1 VDQKVDEKSVV
12 HETSDRS
19 KGGQF
24 EGSIHIS
31 EDVIIELAKKTILGI
46 PNIQPANM
54 GIASKFGIGRK
65 ASDGIRVSVEEG
77 KVPAMTVD
85 AYILVKYG
93 QRIPDLAWDVQEK
106 IKANLERYTGY
117 TVSAVNINVQGI
129 YLEEPQV
136 IEPAKEEK
144 SECCCEDES
153 VSSSETQKSET
164 QKPEAQKPEEP
175 KEPKEE

>member
-1 VDQKVDEKSVV
+1 LILDVLNSGLVEFGRDQKVEQKVDQNQVGAKNTLSEAQGAYNKDGS
-12 HETSDRS
+12 
-19 KGGQF
+19 F

-31 EDVIIELAKKTILGI
+31 DEVIVELAKKTILGI

-54 GIASKFGIGRK
+54 GIVSKFGIGRK
-65 ASDGIRVSVEEG
+65 AGDGIRVSVEEG

-117 TVSAVNINVQGI
+117 TVTAVNINVQGI
-129 YLEEPQV
+129 YLEEP
-136 IEPAKEEK
+136 A
-144 SECCCEDES
+144 
-153 VSSSETQKSET
+153 
-164 QKPEAQKPEEP
+164 A
-175 KEPKEE
+175 PKEEDAGYEAPTASQEDEED

>member
-1 VDQKVDEKSVV
+1 MDQNIDEKSAV
-12 HETSDRS
+12 HGASDGT

-24 EGSIHIS
+24 EGNIHIS

-129 YLEEPQV
+129 YLEEPQTV
-136 IEPAKEEK
+136 EPAKEEEK
-144 SECCCEDES
+144 SECGCESEG
-153 VSSSETQKSET
+153 VSE
-164 QKPEAQKPEEP
+164 PEERE
-175 KEPKEE
+175 KQKEEAI